1 MPKISELVEKTGL
14 IGSEFVA
21 IQDANVTKKASLAS
35 IGAILGGGGATVTVS
50 DTAPVAENEGDL
62 WYTPTD
68 GALYVYITGSLN
80 AWVQTNGGGGGGG
93 ASVTVSDTA
102 PADAGEGDLWFDD
115 VNATLYV
122 YLAGSTNAW
131 IQISGG
137 GQSGGGGEGYGVTA
151 MVHASNIRSNVT
163 ASNANAGTGTTWG
176 NYDRLYDLNDITAS
190 NTTWGNG
197 GTGEVFRQGT
207 FDPNGGPILV
217 QVSYSR
223 HNENTSGGAI
233 DQCMSWVKQYHDVD
247 NDSTRVV
254 IHSSNS
260 PGDSSGVVAAFLN
273 LTAVQLGTTQGAG
286 GSGGGAS
293 VTASD
298 TAPTAPGDGDL
309 WFDTSVME
317 LYVYVAAESSWIQTN
332 GGGGSGGSFSTGW
345 VNQDKNGVAVNV
357 NTRLEFDHNLGTTD
371 FVVKVYQANDANG
384 TDARE
389 VSDYYYNVNNEYGSR
404 VHDIT
409 STSLAI
415 EFGAG
420 GDYNLN
426 LAAVGNDTTSSLA
439 GNWIKVVCVAGGGSG
454 GAGPRAY
461 VVFDGRSG
469 DLTGSITSSSNVT
482 GITDSGVGQYTIDL
496 STTITNPLLVTS
508 PIGEYRSAYADITW
522 RETHSI
528 ALPYNTTTGLGA
540 TSTSQIWV
548 ECSQPQTGGNQDSP
562 VHLLVF

>member
-1 MPKISELVEKTGL
+1 MPKISELVEKTNL

-21 IQDANVTKKASLAS
+21 IQDANVTKKTSLAS
-35 IGAILGGGGATVTVS
+35 IGSILGGGGASVTVS

-68 GALYVYITGSLN
+68 GALYVWITGSLN

-137 GQSGGGGEGYGVTA
+137 GQSGGG
-151 MVHASNIRSNVT
+151 
-163 ASNANAGTGTTWG
+163 
-176 NYDRLYDLNDITAS
+176 
-190 NTTWGNG
+190 
-197 GTGEVFRQGT
+197 
-207 FDPNGGPILV
+207 
-217 QVSYSR
+217 
-223 HNENTSGGAI
+223 SGGASVDFHSGTFHGEDAGVPEHEI
-233 DQCMSWVKQYHDVD
+233 IIPVDPSGKCGGVLELSDNATTSDQDEGGMMSWNFDASTGQIKMQQSWSGGEGFYNKSASVTETLTSTYQTIAILTSYQLAVWQAKYVD
-247 NDSTRVV
+247 GNLYLTSDAHHGVWQAATS
-254 IHSSNS
+254 I
-260 PGDSSGVVAAFLN
+260 PGSSG
-273 LTAVQLGTTQGAG
+273 G

-293 VTASD
+293 VTVSE

-389 VSDYYYNVNNEYGSR
+389 VSDYYWNANNEYGSR

-426 LAAVGNDTTSSLA
+426 LAAVGSDTTSSLA
-439 GNWIKVVCVAGGGSG
+439 GNWIKVVCVAGGGGSG
-454 GAGPRAY
+454 GNGPRAY
-461 VVFDGRSG
+461 VAFDGTQSA
-469 DLTGSITSSSNVT
+469 TTNPTIYNSYNVTSITDKST
-482 GITDSGVGQYTIDL
+482 TGGGITWRVNF
-496 STTITNPLLVTS
+496 STPITNPIVQFS
-508 PIGEYRSAYADITW
+508 IDSQYSANN
-522 RETHSI
+522 
-528 ALPYNTTTGLGA
+528 YNAVHHGYHIIDNDTIEFN
-540 TSTSQIWV
+540 IWNY
-548 ECSQPQTGGNQDSP
+548 SGGGQPDSSFNHWS
-562 VHLLVF
+562 VLIF